1 MWEFAY
7 TPVGKLNPYYR
18 QFGTNIYIQMA
29 KTRYIN
35 IDFPFKDS
43 DKGFYLNINQTD
55 RDAIKADLLHL
66 LLTNKG
72 ERLYLPDFGSDL
84 KKYIFEPNDS
94 ITHEEIRDNLN
105 DSIEKYIPNLIVNSI
120 NFSNNEVEELIIV
133 ELTYTV
139 TDGTF
144 QSTDTVTLTF

>member
-1 MWEFAY
+1 
-7 TPVGKLNPYYR
+7 
-18 QFGTNIYIQMA
+18 MA

-43 DKGFYLNINQTD
+43 KKGFYLELNQTD
-55 RDAIKADLLHL
+55 KDAIRADLLHL

-84 KKYIFEPNDS
+84 KKYIFEPNDN
-94 ITHEEIRDNLN
+94 ITHEDIRDNLN
-105 DSIEKYIPNLIVNSI
+105 QTISKYIPNLIINSI
-120 NFSNNEVEELIIV
+120 NFRNDEIEELIIV

-139 TDGTF
+139 TEGTF
-144 QSTDTVTLTF
+144 TSTDTVTLTF